1 MEFDS
6 IDLKNYIDKY
16 GRVNDEGI
24 KTIDLG
30 KGYEI
35 QYLEPIIFSNHL
47 LFCKNKNEVLK
58 VDLDDMVEVAQ
69 LNKDIGL
76 HSNVFDLIDDLYEDL
91 TRKENE
97 KKRKQRRIESSV
109 KDFLGGL

>member
-1 MEFDS
+1 MRFDS

-16 GRVNDEGI
+16 GRMNDKGI
-24 KTIDLG
+24 KNIDLG

-35 QYLEPIIFSNHL
+35 QYKKPNVFSNYL
-47 LFCKNKNEVLK
+47 LFCKNGKTILK
-58 VDLDDMVEVAQ
+58 VDLSALDKLEQ
-69 LNKDIGL
+69 LNKDIEL
-76 HSNVFDLIDDLYEDL
+76 HSSVFDLIDDLYEDL

-109 KDFLGGL
+109 KDFLS

>member
-16 GRVNDEGI
+16 GRMNDKGI
-24 KTIDLG
+24 KNIDLG

-35 QYLEPIIFSNHL
+35 QYKKPNVFSNYL
-47 LFCKNKNEVLK
+47 LFCKNGKTVLEVELS
-58 VDLDDMVEVAQ
+58 DLNKLEQ
-69 LNKDIGL
+69 LNKDIEL

-97 KKRKQRRIESSV
+97 EKRRQRRIESSV
-109 KDFLGGL
+109 KDFLS